1 MSDESENKQRLLI
14 VDDSKVIRVTARKI
28 LQDHFKTVEAL
39 DGENAWEILGS
50 EEPFSL
56 IVSDLT
62 MPKLDG
68 FDVLELLGDESP
80 VVIFV
85 TAYDEFALRAFDTYA
100 VDYLLK
106 PVKVERLATALER
119 AEDKFRLSQLERYM
133 QMTQN
138 HQTAN
143 QPIQRICVRE
153 QSAVHIIPA
162 TEIMFIE
169 AQEDYININSVK
181 GEFLKNDQLS
191 RITALLDETAFCRI
205 HRFYLIN
212 INFLDRIESL
222 TKDRRI
228 AVLKNKKKLPV
239 SRSGYDRLTALI
251 KS

>member
-1 MSDESENKQRLLI
+1 MAKKIIRTIIADDEHLARESLSQLLQAFDTIEI
-14 VDDSKVIRVTARKI
+14 VAECQNGFEVI
-28 LQDHFKTVEAL
+28 QTVREKKPDLLFL
-39 DGENAWEILGS
+39 DIQ
-50 EEPFSL
+50 
-56 IVSDLT
+56 

-85 TAYDEFALRAFDTYA
+85 TAYDEFALRAFDTFA

-106 PVKVERLATALER
+106 PVKTERLASALER
-119 AEDKFRLSQLERYM
+119 AEEKFRLSQLERYM
-133 QMTQN
+133 QMTQK

-153 QSAVHIIPA
+153 QSVVHIIPA

-181 GEFLKNDQLS
+181 GEYLKNDQLS
-191 RITALLDETAFCRI
+191 RITALLDERVFCRI
-205 HRFYLIN
+205 HRSYLIN
-212 INFLDRIESL
+212 INFIDRIESL

-228 AVLKNKKKLPV
+228 VVLKNKKKLPI
-239 SRSGYDRLTALI
+239 SRTGYERLTVLLQP
-251 KS
+251 